1 MRILEISIRYD
12 DETNM
17 RTMGECFREK
27 PIDEFCQFLINKKIV
42 DDISYTKR
50 FTVEK
55 AVMERLSQ

>member
-1 MRILEISIRYD
+1 MKVTEIVITCQ
-12 DETNM
+12 EENQT
-17 RTMGECFREK
+17 CRESFYK
-27 PIDEFCQFLINKKIV
+27 EPIDELCRFLINKKIV

>member
-1 MRILEISIRYD
+1 MKQ
-12 DETNM
+12 M
-17 RTMGECFREK
+17 RTMGECFHEK